1 MITAK
6 VDVKGGYLLEV
17 GVFVE
22 KPSSEQARIFPR
34 ELYRRLLEEFDVKG
48 VTLPLEGT
56 KAGAVNDADDQ
67 VGAMRH
73 FARLEVLFKGKPDPA
88 LRIFA
93 RHIIA
98 KLKQQAAPGAKVDLK
113 QLQNVKQLGA
123 SGNK

>member
-1 MITAK
+1 MVNTLYVKTASDTVWREVPISRSTIDELREK
-6 VDVKGGYLLEV
+6 LADKFCYRSENLLE
-17 GVFVE
+17 
-22 KPSSEQARIFPR
+22 I
-34 ELYRRLLEEFDVKG
+34 LMLIEEEDGSTRTMVI
-48 VTLPLEGT
+48 
-56 KAGAVNDADDQ
+56 DADDQ

-93 RHIIA
+93 RHIA